1 MADGADI
8 REAAS
13 QANASTKLEAPLLEV
28 VRAVRAATVGMGR
41 VTAARADK
49 VAELWRAEVLAR
61 VGPALSEAIVVM
73 SYVASVNDDL
83 DFTTVPEATLAQVAE
98 EHLFGVAAY
107 AHLLGATAHKASVK
121 DPAVTMEAALERVL
135 ADERA
140 ELLADGLA
148 VHARNGVMYAVLSVA
163 EPLPLDLKA
172 TGSTAAVFVGD
183 NPFEAAALKAMGVV
197 DFVGGDNP
205 FERTKM
211 WVSMRDDRVRSA
223 HKSVDGTS
231 VPASGVFTVGG
242 HSARYPG
249 DPMLP
254 AGLRINCRCFLVKGP
269 KLGASS
275 QTEEQAAS
283 DKAAADRIAGLIARR
298 RDKIEAARKAVK
310 AAEAAAGNVGGVGA
324 AERAAAGAQS
334 AAEAI
339 ATVLDGTPEARIALE
354 GGKQAEGLLALL
366 LKNSDGSNG
375 ATGRGIGLIL
385 AALIAEYERESHRP
399 PTAEASIAVRDARF
413 AMAGFRRVEMVTS
426 GDDFSDGIMV
436 CVRPTAEQ
444 TAALIFDGG
453 LPADEIH
460 CTLGYYGKTTE
471 AADPKALREELSAS
485 IAAAVEQHAPIE
497 GEVTGVTVFS
507 GNDTMPLVALVDAP
521 GLVALRQAIVDQLG
535 ELGAAAMRTNHDFMP
550 HITLGY
556 DADPGLA
563 DVVEADSRTGEPL
576 SFGVVEL
583 VFGLESTDFE
593 LTGGTPPAAE
603 EASDMSD
610 RITHTS
616 PKIRALEL
624 EDGTRF
630 EAVPTEAAGPA
641 DLAQGQFVEVTGAD
655 LSGRIDAVETEG
667 TVTDSQG
674 NSLDATPEAPV
685 YLVTVFDETDA
696 GWAPTDVTVVATAD
710 QLTAIADLTVGEP
723 EDPTDG
729 PEDEPDEVMAAGD
742 CPDCSGTGQVDGADC
757 ATCDGTGKAPEGAPV
772 TRTPAMKPKAGMA
785 AQAGETARRA
795 AAGDFDWEAVLI
807 VEGAESGDRRF
818 IEEGALTWRE
828 LPVPLML
835 QTTNPETG
843 GHAGAIICGSIW
855 DVVRSGSDIVGRGFF
870 DSGVNGQEARRLID
884 EGTIR
889 GVSADIDMVRSDV
902 MADASGGDPQLRLS
916 EGRIMGATI
925 TPFPAFQ
932 EAQIRLITPELV
944 AAAGAA
950 PTSQVWTTTIPF
962 RGGLGTGVVETLVAS
977 GRPRPLT
984 GVAPVAPPQAWFAK
998 RQYEAR
1004 TPITVEADG
1013 QIYGHVAGDGEC
1025 HIGFLNQCITP
1036 PKSKSGYSHFYRDDN
1051 PLSSFFGKP
1060 KGMLTAE
1067 GTLVFAGPVQLDLD
1081 HARAGLTPAEA
1092 KDTMSHT
1099 GCQVAQVAVYEDEW
1113 GIQIAGCV
1121 DPQATEAQVRV
1132 LRASDISPDWR
1143 RIDGNLE
1150 LVGLVVVNTSGY
1162 PARSLVASASGET
1175 ATEVVYDG
1183 NPFVVWN
1190 HETNEPDVL
1199 VAVGMVRRERGT
1211 DAEEQVRRIEQLE
1224 LQVETLTAALANNT
1238 ADIGHLKVLAAPQRL
1253 AHAKERFAL
1262 AKDKMKAK
1270 TKPKAPC

>member
-41 VTAARADK
+41 VTAARADE
-49 VAELWRAEVLAR
+49 VAELWRAEVLDR

-83 DFTTVPEATLAQVAE
+83 DFTTVPEATLAKVAE

-107 AHLLGATAHKASVK
+107 AHLLGATAYKASVK
-121 DPAVTMEAALERVL
+121 DPEITMEAALERVL

-172 TGSTAAVFVGD
+172 AGSTAVF
-183 NPFEAAALKAMGVV
+183 A
-197 DFVGGDNP
+197 GGDNP

-211 WVSMRDDRVRSA
+211 WVSMRDDRVRKA

-310 AAEAAAGNVGGVGA
+310 AAEAAAGNVGGSGA
-324 AERAAAGAQS
+324 AERAAVGAQS

-354 GGKQAEGLLALL
+354 GGKQAEGLLAML

-385 AALIAEYERESHRP
+385 AALIAEYERETRNP
-399 PTAEASIAVRDARF
+399 PTAEASIAARDASF
-413 AMAGFRRVEMVTS
+413 AMAGFRRVELVTS
-426 GDDFSDGIMV
+426 GQDYSDGVMV
-436 CVRPTAEQ
+436 CVRPTPEQ
-444 TAALIFDGG
+444 VAALVFDGG

-460 CTLGYYGKTTE
+460 CTLGYFGSTTE

-485 IAAAVEQHAPIE
+485 IAAAVERHAPIE

-521 GLVALRQAIVDQLG
+521 GLVALRQGIVDQLG

-556 DADPGLA
+556 DATADLA

-610 RITHTS
+610 KATYTR

-630 EAVPTEAAGPA
+630 EAVPAEAAETS
-641 DLAQGQFVEVTGAD
+641 DLAEGQFVEVNGAD
-655 LSGRIDAVETEG
+655 LAGRIDSVATEG

-685 YLVTVFDETDA
+685 YLVTVFDETES

-710 QLTAIADLTVGEP
+710 QLTAVEDLTVDTP
-723 EDPTDG
+723 DDPTDG
-729 PEDEPDEVMAAGD
+729 PEDTPDEAMAEGG
-742 CPDCSGTGQVDGADC
+742 CPDCGGTGQVDGADC
-757 ATCDGTGKAPEGAPV
+757 PTCDGTGTPPGEAPK
-772 TRTPAMKPKAGMA
+772 PAAKPKAGMA
-785 AQAGETARRA
+785 AMAGETARRA

-855 DVVRSGSDIVGRGFF
+855 DVLRSGTDIVGRGFF
-870 DSGVNGQEARRLID
+870 DSGDNGQEARRLID

-944 AAAGAA
+944 GAAGAA

-977 GRPRPLT
+977 GRPRPVT
-984 GVAPVAPPQAWFAK
+984 GVAPVAPPQAWFSK

-1004 TPITVEADG
+1004 TPITVEASG

-1081 HARAGLTPAEA
+1081 HARSGLAPADA
-1092 KDTMSHT
+1092 KDAMAHT

-1150 LVGLVVVNTSGY
+1150 LVGLIVVNTSGY

-1211 DAEEQVRRIEQLE
+1211 DAEELVRRIEQLE
-1224 LQVETLTAALANNT
+1224 LRVETAEAELANAS
-1238 ADIGHLKVLAAPQRL
+1238 ADVGYLKMLAAPQRL
-1253 AHAKERFAL
+1253 ANAKERFAL

-1270 TKPKAPC
+1270 KSKAPC